1 MASPCGTFVPIRR
14 HSKCLGAWSKPAS
27 SVTSAPTLPCR
38 GSACTSVHSS
48 QSKWHNQDSNAQTPI
63 SLTRRTIFHQ
73 LRMHDLNECSEL
85 LTCVYIRLD
94 DAANIRS
101 LNCIISDD
109 SPLLPHPADPLAQP
123 LLTPV
128 TPLDNV
134 QARSSLSTLL
144 PSQPFYA
151 HSNSFSLIV
160 IPRLFFFLI

>member
-1 MASPCGTFVPIRR
+1 MAEPGFKR
-14 HSKCLGAWSKPAS
+14 S
-27 SVTSAPTLPCR
+27 SSYLLDPQDHISSA
-38 GSACTSVHSS
+38 A
-48 QSKWHNQDSNAQTPI
+48 
-63 SLTRRTIFHQ
+63 
-73 LRMHDLNECSEL
+73 HDLNKCSEL

-94 DAANIRS
+94 DAATIRS

-134 QARSSLSTLL
+134 QAHSSLSTLL

-160 IPRLFFFLI
+160 IPRLFFFF